1 MLAEREKKEKRA
13 RRFDQ
18 EKAAFEQSEQEGI
31 ADYGNGAWPS
41 SSSSAGPLA
50 GRLGGVDVSTPV
62 PLMRRWMNGGGGPTS
77 MQPPMGG
84 FQDSSSQT
92 SWRAPAMS
100 AGLGAGAGRRWGA
113 GMQSAA
119 FADAEV
125 ADPVSAV
132 VMARR
137 HVNEL
142 TSPVCAERH

>member
-18 EKAAFEQSEQEGI
+18 EKAAFEQSEQEGVM
-31 ADYGNGAWPS
+31 DYGNGAWPS

-50 GRLGGVDVSTPV
+50 GRLGGVNVSTPV
-62 PLMRRWMNGGGGPTS
+62 PLMRRWVNGGGGPTS
-77 MQPPMGG
+77 MQPNVGG
-84 FQDSSSQT
+84 FQDSSLQT
-92 SWRAPAMS
+92 SWRASAM
-100 AGLGAGAGRRWGA
+100 GAGAGRRWGA

-132 VMARR
+132 AMERR

-142 TSPVCAERH
+142 TSPSCAERH